1 QLLGA
6 LAEASE
12 VQIADQTV
20 SEVGHGDSPGWG
32 QGNPAPTA
40 GKRKPTTRQNVA
52 RSAPQN
58 AHDLHNLPRPPAAK
72 PLRPMGIHHA
82 LTTGGA
88 QRGDANGRSC
98 HITSDEGKRGYNF
111 KWQVA
116 EPIGRFSQQPREGLS
131 MAQVTLWKE
140 LMNI

>member
-1 QLLGA
+1 MAFAEAIGGNHVVGSELANGPDIQLLGA

-20 SEVGHGDSPGWG
+20 PEVGHGDSPGWG

-72 PLRPMGIHHA
+72 PLRP
-82 LTTGGA
+82 
-88 QRGDANGRSC
+88 S
-98 HITSDEGKRGYNF
+98 
-111 KWQVA
+111 
-116 EPIGRFSQQPREGLS
+116 RFSHRLRDEKSLVYSAPR
-131 MAQVTLWKE
+131 
-140 LMNI
+140 